1 MLLID
6 TNILIYYLKGTEKV
20 VRYFQTGEEI
30 FISSLSKIELLG
42 KKDLSNREIAKIQEI
57 KTIDP
62 MGGL

>member
-20 VRYFQTGEEI
+20 VRYFQTEEEI